1 MKYREIKRI
10 KREATKM
17 VKSSP
22 NANVTFVQSIAR
34 YGFLSVGT
42 VIGMSALS
50 AGSNP
55 TVMTAFQ
62 SIALVALSFVA
73 YFNAVTDVSYW
84 SGLTGQELVDYKH
97 GINIQLVI
105 NGLIRYG
112 YCILYGLTTLIPF
125 GIGAWLIGPNNILYE
140 NMQSGTAILAAF
152 TVLWAFAV
160 VWLVNLFYGFTNLEM
175 LKYSLSS
182 GESRKASRKFVF
194 KHFKSCFQL
203 KLSYIGW
210 NLLGFFTLGIVG
222 IYINK
227 RRAAA
232 YDVYFRKVEG

>member
-10 KREATKM
+10 KREANQM
-17 VKSSP
+17 VKKSP
-22 NANVTFVQSIAR
+22 NANVTLVQSIAR
-34 YGFLSVGT
+34 YGFLSAGT
-42 VIGMSALS
+42 IIGLSAIS

-55 TVMTAFQ
+55 VVMSVLQ
-62 SIALVALSFVA
+62 SVALVALSFVN
-73 YFNAVTDVSYW
+73 YFNAMTDVSYW
-84 SGLTGQELVDYKH
+84 SGLTGQELVDYKR
-97 GINIQLVI
+97 GINVQLVI

-112 YCILYGLTTLIPF
+112 YCFLYGLTTLIPF
-125 GIGAWLIGPNNILYE
+125 GIGAWLIGPHNILYE
-140 NMQSGTAILAAF
+140 DMQSGTIVLAIITL
-152 TVLWAFAV
+152 LWAFAV

-182 GESRKASRKFVF
+182 GESRKASRTFVF

-222 IYINK
+222 IKINK
-227 RRAAA
+227 YIAAA

>member
-10 KREATKM
+10 KREANKL
-17 VKSSP
+17 VKESP
-22 NANVTFVQSIAR
+22 NANVTLVQSIAR

-42 VIGMSALS
+42 IVGITAIS

-55 TVMTAFQ
+55 VLMTSLQ
-62 SIALVALSFVA
+62 MIALVSLSFVT
-73 YFNAVTDVSYW
+73 YFNGITDVSYW
-84 SGLTGQELVDYKH
+84 SGLTGQALVDYKR
-97 GINIQLVI
+97 GINIQLII

-112 YCILYGLTTLIPF
+112 YCFLYGLTTLIPF
-125 GIGAWLIGPNNILYE
+125 GIGAWLIGPHNIVSGD
-140 NMQSGTAILAAF
+140 MQSSTVVLAMI
-152 TVLWAFAV
+152 TLLWAFVV
-160 VWLVNLFYGFTNLEM
+160 VWLVNLFYGFTNIEM

-203 KLSYIGW
+203 KMSYIGW
-210 NLLGFFTLGIVG
+210 NLLGFITIGLIG
-222 IYINK
+222 IYSNK
-227 RRAAA
+227 RIAAA